1 METTM
6 QFSQSVGKRS
16 SAEMHLLLLI
26 CVPLVLGEVLPLE
39 PDLENIQLTIR
50 RSANR
55 GDKLQ
60 VFQSIWGAIRSDF
73 ATDTDKV
80 KGLYSHLGT
89 FIRDEMQCTSGASG
103 RSACELQQ
111 EVRRHLRTLM
121 SQRLANLLNAEESIQ
136 TYGMYI
142 AASVEPAMVRDV
154 LVNAIEDVYFY
165 RPSDKLVQQLE
176 QLFADRDEVSFR
188 MMIEAQLTL
197 FWRYQAMQDSSESF
211 LFNMAHMV
219 SKIRTHH
226 MYASVDAGLQKRVEA
241 LGKSLP
247 PVLGL
252 LFNPQGFCL
261 LSRSDREY
269 IYTTITDE
277 WNYGL
282 NGRQVF
288 AWHEQNYTDSAGL
301 IRAFV
306 QEQHSTPIF
315 TLRSELFK
323 WYFFVDPTEGNRL
336 GALRSG
342 SPSSSSSFWSIA
354 YVEDALIFRQ
364 RDLTLCAAEK
374 HDNDR
379 RLVKMLPGQM
389 HTPPS
394 EACQWLPIDCAS
406 PK

>member
-1 METTM
+1 MI
-6 QFSQSVGKRS
+6 QLI
-16 SAEMHLLLLI
+16 HLLLCTI
-26 CVPLVLGEVLPLE
+26 PIVVGEVLPLQL
-39 PDLENIQLTIR
+39 DLDNSQITLR
-50 RSANR
+50 RSASR

-60 VFQSIWGAIRSDF
+60 VFHSIWGAIRSDF

-80 KGLYSHLGT
+80 KGLYSQLGG
-89 FIRDEMQCTSGASG
+89 FVRDEVQCSSGSTG

-121 SQRLANLLNAEESIQ
+121 AQRLANLLNAEESIQ

-142 AASVEPAMVRDV
+142 AASVEPALVRDI
-154 LVNAIEDVYFY
+154 LVHAIEDVYFH
-165 RPSDKLVQQLE
+165 RPLEKLVQQLE
-176 QLFADRDEVSFR
+176 QLYADRDEVSFR
-188 MMIEAQLTL
+188 TMIEAQLAL
-197 FWRYQAMQDSSESF
+197 FWRYQAMQDSSEAF
-211 LFNMAHMV
+211 LFNVAHMV
-219 SKIRTHH
+219 SKIRSHH

-241 LGKSLP
+241 LGQRLP

-252 LFNPQGFCL
+252 LFDPQGFCL

-288 AWHEQNYTDSAGL
+288 SWREKNFTDSAGL
-301 IRAFV
+301 TRAFV
-306 QEQHSTPIF
+306 QEQHSTPLF

-323 WYFFVDPTEGNRL
+323 WYYFVDPSEGNRL
-336 GALRSG
+336 AALRSG
-342 SPSSSSSFWSIA
+342 SPSSSTSTWTIA
-354 YVEDALIFRQ
+354 YAGDALIFRQ

-374 HDNDR
+374 FDDDR

-394 EACQWLPIDCAS
+394 EACQWLPIACAP